1 MAKLKASRYH
11 IPIGS
16 LEKVTKDKLKLFFK
30 DNGIWYKM
38 VQPSCIGDSVGMSD
52 FQCLHKAVFIAVE
65 AKRNTKN
72 SKPTEHQ
79 KIYLKDVN
87 DNGGFGM
94 IVKCEEDILALETE
108 LKKRGLL

>member
-1 MAKLKASRYH
+1 MEQSKKGRYY
-11 IPIGS
+11 IPEGS
-16 LEKVTKDKLKLFFK
+16 LEKITKDKLKLFFK

-65 AKRNTKN
+65 AKRNTKD
-72 SKPTEHQ
+72 SGPTEHQ
-79 KIYLKDVN
+79 KTYLKNVN

-94 IVKCEEDILALETE
+94 VVKCEEDILSLEAE
-108 LKKRGLL
+108 LKKLGII